1 MCICL
6 LSGCAA
12 VKNED
17 NEKLIAVSFYPVY
30 VFTLNITEGIED
42 LNVKCM
48 AEQNTGCLHDYTLT
62 AEDARLISDCSAFVI
77 NGAGMEEFLEDVEE
91 LSENAV
97 LVDSSTGI
105 ELICPHEEEEHH
117 EHNHANNENSHI
129 WMSVTN
135 AIRQVENICEG
146 LSRAFPEYEEE
157 FKENASAY
165 IQRLEI
171 LQQDMVQVGAS
182 LEGCRVITFHDAYAY
197 FAQELGIEIFETIE
211 SHDGGEPSAK
221 RLAQLTDEIK
231 LNDINVLIT
240 EPDYSGSAAAVLAQE
255 TDAQIYV
262 LNPVLKGD
270 KIKTAYEDIMRNN
283 LEILKAV
290 K

>member
-17 NEKLIAVSFYPVY
+17 NQKLIAVSFYPVY

-42 LNVKCM
+42 LRVECM

-77 NGAGMEEFLEDVEE
+77 NGAGMEEFLEDVDE

-97 LVDSSTGI
+97 LVDSSAGI

-117 EHNHANNENSHI
+117 EHEHAHTENSHI
-129 WMSVTN
+129 WMSVSN
-135 AIRQVENICEG
+135 AIHQVENICEG
-146 LSRAFPEYEEE
+146 LSQVFPQYEEE
-157 FKENASAY
+157 LRTNASEY
-165 IQRLEI
+165 TERLKA
-171 LQQDMVQVGAS
+171 LQQDVAQVGAS

-197 FAQELGIEIFETIE
+197 FAQELGIEVFETIE

-221 RLAQLTDEIK
+221 RLAQLTDDMHSNNIS
-231 LNDINVLIT
+231 ILIT
-240 EPDYSGSAAAVLAQE
+240 EPDYSGSAADVLAQE
-255 TDAQIYV
+255 TGAQIYV

-270 KIKTAYEDIMRNN
+270 KTKTAYEDIMRSN